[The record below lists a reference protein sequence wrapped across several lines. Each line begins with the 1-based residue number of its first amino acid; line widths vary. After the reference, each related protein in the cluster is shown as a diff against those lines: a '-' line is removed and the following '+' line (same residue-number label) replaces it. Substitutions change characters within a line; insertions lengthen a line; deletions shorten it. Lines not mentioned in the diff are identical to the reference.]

1 MKNIIGSI
9 LILITLFSCSKS
21 EIEEVDFNPEEPI
34 LGKWELIS
42 PAHDDTFI
50 GEIKERSFNF
60 GSNSVGIRG
69 IELLGRYGSA
79 LVGWDRN
86 ATIQSDYTLTN
97 DGKTL
102 SINYEDVLLYHF
114 DIMKLN
120 KSSLKIKSK
129 NSTYI
134 STLEFKRVK

>member
-1 MKNIIGSI
+1 MKKLFGLL
-9 LILITLFSCSKS
+9 LILMTIFSCSKS

-42 PAHDDTFI
+42 PANDDTFI
-50 GEIKERSFNF
+50 GEINERSFNF
-60 GSNSVGIRG
+60 GKDSVGIRG
-69 IELLGRYGSA
+69 IELLGRWGGA
-79 LVGWDRN
+79 IVAWDRN
-86 ATIQSDYTLTN
+86 ATKQSDYTMSE
-97 DGKTL
+97 DEETL
-102 SINYEDVLLYHF
+102 SINYEDVKLFHF
-114 DIMKLN
+114 DILKLN

>member
-1 MKNIIGSI
+1 MKKLFGLL
-9 LILITLFSCSKS
+9 LILMTIFSCSKS
-21 EIEEVDFNPEEPI
+21 EIDFNPEEPI
-34 LGKWELIS
+34 LGKWELIT
-42 PAHDDTFI
+42 PDYKDPLI

-60 GSNSVGIRG
+60 GKDSVGIRG
-69 IELLGRYGSA
+69 IELLGRWGGA
-79 LVGWDRN
+79 IMAWDKN
-86 ATIQSDYTLTN
+86 ATIQSDYTLSN

-114 DIMKLN
+114 DIIKLD

-129 NSTYI
+129 NSTYV